1 MQCSKETKILNC
13 VCIGLVILAGATR
26 VVGYTKIGEHTR
38 ILAHNGV
45 LCMLFTTAALIWLFQ
60 LRKRLLQPTVKRY
73 LTGLAVLIIFWI
85 ALRTVKYE
93 FLPPNHPT
101 ARHCWYLYYLPQTF
115 GVLLLFLS
123 VLHIGLPHD
132 RPIDRRWK
140 LLYIP
145 AAVIT
150 IGILTNDFHQLAFR
164 FPEGIKN
171 WDRCPYT
178 YGPLYL
184 LAMVWIAVL
193 FIGILRVVFIRCA
206 VPGRRKYIWVPLI
219 PLALAVVYFAIFL
232 LDEQNILLFPL
243 QVPEF
248 VCVFIAVFT
257 ECLIVTRLLPSND
270 SYNEFWNA
278 SSIGAG
284 IMDKSGVIRYRSA
297 HSLPVTPEQVRG
309 AQESAVFF
317 EDGNIALRSHTIH
330 GGYGYWFKDLTE
342 INSLN
347 RKLASFGDLLAEE
360 NDLLDAENRLAEKRM
375 RIKQQNR
382 LYNGIA
388 QSIRPQLNKIS
399 RLLDAPPENE
409 EEFIRQMKIACIL
422 SAYIKRRSN
431 LLLLMRQNRQI
442 DSEELSLSIAES
454 LEYLRLCGIKA
465 YGAYKTEGPL
475 PGEHIVLAYK
485 LFELVLEAAI
495 PGTSAVLVNLQVT
508 GGQLSLRIEMST
520 PRKVLPARFMRG
532 EITALRGKLEI
543 EADPE
548 TAYVYL
554 LLPPGGG
561 ES

>member
-1 MQCSKETKILNC
+1 MQCSRETKILNC

-38 ILAHNGV
+38 ILAYNGV
-45 LCMLFTTAALIWLFQ
+45 ICALFTTAALIWLFQ
-60 LRKRLLQPTVKRY
+60 LRKRLLQPNVRRY

-101 ARHCWYLYYLPQTF
+101 TRYGWYLYYLPQTL
-115 GVLLLFLS
+115 GILLLFLS

-145 AAVIT
+145 AVLIT
-150 IGILTNDFHQLAFR
+150 AGILTNDFHQLAFR
-164 FPEGIKN
+164 FPEGIEN
-171 WDRCPYT
+171 WERCPYT
-178 YGPLYL
+178 YGPLYVI
-184 LAMVWIAVL
+184 AMVWIAVM
-193 FIGILRVVFIRCA
+193 FICILSVVFIRCA
-206 VPGRRKYIWVPLI
+206 VPGRRKYIWVPLM
-219 PLALAVVYFAIFL
+219 PLAAAVVYFVLFL
-232 LDEQNILLFPL
+232 LDENNILLFPL
-243 QVPEF
+243 KVPEF

-270 SYNEFWNA
+270 GYDEFWNA

-284 IMDKSGVIRYRSA
+284 IMDESGIISYSSE
-297 HSLPVTPEQVRG
+297 HSLPVTPEQVRS

-317 EDGNIALRSHTIH
+317 EDGNTALRSHTIR

-342 INSLN
+342 INRLN

-360 NDLLDAENRLAEKRM
+360 NDLLDAENRLAEKRV

-382 LYNGIA
+382 LYGGIA
-388 QSIRPQLNKIS
+388 QSVRPQLNKIS
-399 RLLDAPPENE
+399 RLLDAPPEDE
-409 EEFIRQMKIACIL
+409 EEFVRQMKIACIL

-431 LLLLMRQNRQI
+431 LLLLMHQNRLI

-454 LEYLRLCGIKA
+454 LEYLQLCGIKA
-465 YGAYKTEGPL
+465 YGACKTDGVL

-485 LFELVLEAAI
+485 LFESALEAAI
-495 PGTSAVLVNLQVT
+495 PGTYAVLVNLQVT
-508 GGQLSLRIEMST
+508 NGQLSLRIEMST
-520 PRKVLPARFMRG
+520 PRRVLPPHFMRG
-532 EITALRGKLEI
+532 EITALRGTLEI
-543 EADPE
+543 ESDPE
-548 TAYVYL
+548 TAYIYL
-554 LLPPGGG
+554 LLPRGGG